1 MHIDGKSATRAGAN
15 SCSTSKRVKVRN
27 SLAQNF
33 ALAAYNRKPK
43 TELLQKFDNL
53 YNRKVDI
60 FSRNDTIL
68 IVL

>member
-1 MHIDGKSATRAGAN
+1 MHIDGKSAAHN
-15 SCSTSKRVKVRN
+15 K
-27 SLAQNF
+27 
-33 ALAAYNRKPK
+33 KPK

>member
-1 MHIDGKSATRAGAN
+1 MFHLQ
-15 SCSTSKRVKVRN
+15 KRK

-33 ALAAYNRKPK
+33 ALAAHNRKLK